1 MSPEKKKMII
11 LKLEVSASLLAQSKT
26 EEIQF
31 NGMLISTTWLILG
44 KPVS

>member
-1 MSPEKKKMII
+1 MII
-11 LKLEVSASLLAQSKT
+11 LKLEEVSASLLAQSKT